1 MKLRSTLALLFFPI
15 AALAQAPAPA
25 ANGTWHF
32 IVAGDSRN
40 CGDVVMPAIAEA
52 AKNNNAKFYWH
63 LGDWRAIYT
72 FDEDM
77 VQAAKM
83 AIKEEAKQAAKG
95 LNGAKAVKAK
105 PLLIQDYLKSA
116 FQDAID
122 NQLKPFDDRGVPVFV
137 GIGNHETIWPMSR
150 DRFVKT
156 FSAYLDIAPIRD
168 QRLKDDPSDT
178 AVRTY
183 YHVVT
188 NGIDFITLDNG
199 SCDMFDDAQMAW
211 LRKVL
216 ASDAA
221 DASIRTV
228 VLGAHA
234 ALPDSRSC
242 GHSMGNYP
250 QQEKSGREVYDLML
264 AMRDKS
270 NKQVYVLASHSHF
283 VMNNVYDSDYWRK
296 NGGVLPG
303 WIVGT
308 SGAVRYRLPET
319 ATPGPNVRTDVY
331 GYLLGTVGPT
341 GAVTFEFRALRPKDI
356 PAGVVKKYSKDFV
369 ENFCFAAN
377 RDLQP
382 QHGYCPPMSK
392 CSTGD

>member
-1 MKLRSTLALLFFPI
+1 MRLRYVLALLLFPI
-15 AALAQAPAPA
+15 AALAQTATPA
-25 ANGTWHF
+25 AAASDGSWHF
-32 IVAGDSRN
+32 VVAGDSRN

-77 VQAAKM
+77 VQANVM
-83 AIKEEAKQAAKG
+83 AG
-95 LNGAKAVKAK
+95 TPLN
-105 PLLIQDYLKSA
+105 ISSYLTNA
-116 FQDAID
+116 FKDAID
-122 NQLKPFDDRGVPVFV
+122 NQLKAFDDRGVPVFV
-137 GIGNHETIWPMSR
+137 GIGNHETIWPMTR
-150 DRFVKT
+150 DRFLKS
-156 FSAYLDIAPIRD
+156 FGPYLDIAAIRD
-168 QRLKDDPSDT
+168 QRLKDDPNDT
-178 AVRTY
+178 TVRTY

-216 ASDAA
+216 ARDAT

-250 QQEKSGREVYDLML
+250 NQQKTGREVYKLML
-264 AMRDKS
+264 DMRDKS
-270 NKQVYVLASHSHF
+270 KKQVYLLASHSHF
-283 VMNNVYDSDYWRK
+283 VMDNVYNSDYWQK

-303 WIVGT
+303 WIIGT
-308 SGAVRYRLPET
+308 SGAVRYQLPET
-319 ATPGPNVRTDVY
+319 ATPGPNTRQNVY
-331 GYLLGTVGPT
+331 GYLLGTVSAS
-341 GAVTFEFRALRPKDI
+341 GAITFEFRELLSKDV
-356 PAGVVKKYSKDFV
+356 PADVVKKYSKSFV
-369 ENFCFAAN
+369 ENFCFGAN
-377 RDLQP
+377 VNLSP
-382 QHGYCPPMSK
+382 QKGYCPPMSK
-392 CSTGD
+392 CSEGE

>member
-1 MKLRSTLALLFFPI
+1 MKNRIALALLLLPI
-15 AALAQAPAPA
+15 AALAQTPPPA
-25 ANGTWHF
+25 ATSWHF
-32 IVAGDSRN
+32 VVAGDSRN

-77 VQAAKM
+77 VQANVM
-83 AIKEEAKQAAKG
+83 AG
-95 LNGAKAVKAK
+95 TPLNISSYLTGAFK
-105 PLLIQDYLKSA
+105 
-116 FQDAID
+116 DAID

-150 DRFVKT
+150 DRFLKT
-156 FSAYLDIAPIRD
+156 FSAYLNIASIRD

-216 ASDAA
+216 ARDAA
-221 DASIRTV
+221 DASVRTV

-242 GHSMGNYP
+242 GHSMGNYEN
-250 QQEKSGREVYDLML
+250 QQKTGREVYKLML
-264 AMRDKS
+264 GMRKDSK
-270 NKQVYVLASHSHF
+270 KQGYLLASHSHF
-283 VMNNVYDSDYWRK
+283 VMDNVYDSDYWQK

-308 SGAVRYRLPET
+308 SGAVRYQLPET
-319 ATPGPNVRTDVY
+319 ATPGPNTRANVY
-331 GYLLGTVGPT
+331 GYLLGTVSAT
-341 GAVTFEFRALRPKDI
+341 GAITFEFREVTLNDI
-356 PAGVVKKYSKDFV
+356 PAEVLKKYSKNFV
-369 ENFCFAAN
+369 QNFCFGAN
-377 RDLQP
+377 VNLLAQ
-382 QHGYCPPMSK
+382 QGSCPKMSQ
-392 CSTGD
+392 CSPDE

>member
-1 MKLRSTLALLFFPI
+1 MKLRIALALLLLPI
-15 AALAQAPAPA
+15 AALAQTATPATTA
-25 ANGTWHF
+25 SDGSWHF
-32 IVAGDSRN
+32 VVAGDSRN

-77 VQAAKM
+77 VQANVM
-83 AIKEEAKQAAKG
+83 AG
-95 LNGAKAVKAK
+95 K
-105 PLLIQDYLKSA
+105 PLNISSYLTNA
-116 FQDAID
+116 FKDAID
-122 NQLKPFDDRGVPVFV
+122 NQLKAFDDRSVPVFV
-137 GIGNHETIWPMSR
+137 GIGNHETIWPMTR
-150 DRFVKT
+150 DAFLKS
-156 FSAYLDIAPIRD
+156 FGPYLNIAAIRD

-178 AVRTY
+178 TVRTY

-211 LRKVL
+211 LKKVL
-216 ASDAA
+216 TRDAA

-250 QQEKSGREVYDLML
+250 NQQKTGREVYKLML
-264 AMRDKS
+264 DMRNKS
-270 NKQVYVLASHSHF
+270 KKQVYLLASHSHF
-283 VMNNVYDSDYWRK
+283 VMDNVYNSDYWQK

-308 SGAVRYRLPET
+308 SGAVRYQLPET
-319 ATPGPNVRTDVY
+319 ATPGPNTRANVY
-331 GYLLGTVGPT
+331 GYLLGTVSAT
-341 GAVTFEFRALRPKDI
+341 GAITFEFREVTLKDI
-356 PAGVVKKYSKDFV
+356 PDGVVNKYSKNFV
-369 ENFCFAAN
+369 ENFCFGAN
-377 RDLQP
+377 VNLLP
-382 QHGYCPPMSK
+382 QKGYCPKMSD
-392 CSTGD
+392 CTAGE

>member
-1 MKLRSTLALLFFPI
+1 MRLRYALALLLFPI
-15 AALAQAPAPA
+15 ATLAQTTPPA
-25 ANGTWHF
+25 ADGSWHF
-32 IVAGDSRN
+32 VVAGDSRN
-40 CGDVVMPAIAEA
+40 CGDVIMPAIAEA
-52 AKNNNAKFYWH
+52 AKANNAKFYWH

-77 VQAAKM
+77 VQANVM
-83 AIKEEAKQAAKG
+83 AG
-95 LNGAKAVKAK
+95 TPLNISSYLTGAFK
-105 PLLIQDYLKSA
+105 
-116 FQDAID
+116 DALD
-122 NQLKPFDDRGVPVFV
+122 NQLKAFDDRGVPIFV

-150 DRFVKT
+150 ERFLKS
-156 FSAYLDIAPIRD
+156 FGPYLDIAAIRD
-168 QRLKDDPSDT
+168 QRLKDDPNDT
-178 AVRTY
+178 TVRTY

-211 LRKVL
+211 LRKLL
-216 ASDAA
+216 ARDAA

-228 VLGAHA
+228 ILGAHA

-250 QQEKSGREVYDLML
+250 QQQKTGREVYNLML

-270 NKQVYVLASHSHF
+270 KKQVYLLASHSHF
-283 VMNNVYDSDYWRK
+283 VMENVYDSDYWRK

-319 ATPGPNVRTDVY
+319 ATPGPNTRTDVY
-331 GYLLGTVGPT
+331 GYLLGTVSAT
-341 GAVTFEFRALRPKDI
+341 GAISFEFREVTLKDI
-356 PAGVVKKYSKDFV
+356 PDDILKKYSKSFV
-369 ENFCFAAN
+369 QNFCFGAN
-377 RDLQP
+377 ANLLP
-382 QHGYCPPMSK
+382 QQGYCPPMST
-392 CSTGD
+392 CSLGE